1 MAVVIRVTSGT
12 ASGAVGVVTGGTTG
26 VELDSVVD
34 VVLFSFSSSDTP
46 PMMMV
51 APGTLSAIFD
61 EACKAAFSVCGSRV
75 TDDLWENDIYRS
87 ITHAPFSRVW
97 KHEKKCIK
105 NLITHRL
112 LGDVFLAL
120 PRLL

>member
-26 VELDSVVD
+26 EELDSVV
-34 VVLFSFSSSDTP
+34 VVILLFSFSSSDTP

-75 TDDLWENDIYRS
+75 TDDL
-87 ITHAPFSRVW
+87 
-97 KHEKKCIK
+97 
-105 NLITHRL
+105 
-112 LGDVFLAL
+112 
-120 PRLL
+120 